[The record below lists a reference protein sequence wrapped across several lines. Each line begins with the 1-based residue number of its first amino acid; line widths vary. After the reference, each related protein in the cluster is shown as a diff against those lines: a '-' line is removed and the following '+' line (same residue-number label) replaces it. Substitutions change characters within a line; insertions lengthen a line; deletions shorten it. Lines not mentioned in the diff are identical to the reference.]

1 MLEYLL
7 TGAGL
12 GFVGAIQ
19 PGPFQTYV
27 ISEALR
33 KGWRRALPA
42 ALAPLISDLPIILLA
57 LFVLT
62 RLPPVA
68 QRVLYLVSGIYILY
82 LAWGAWKTRRRVP
95 AAGAPAPGSQSSI
108 FRAALM
114 NLVSPGPYVFWSLIA
129 GPILL
134 QAWNQSPAAGMA
146 FLLGFYG
153 AMVGTLAA
161 LIVVF
166 GAAGGLSPRIAVLLT
181 SLSAIILAV
190 FGIRQLWLGI
200 MGG

>member
-7 TGAGL
+7 SGAGL
-12 GFVGAIQ
+12 GFAGAIQ

-33 KGWRRALPA
+33 RGWRRALPA

-62 RLPPVA
+62 RLPPAA
-68 QRVLYLVSGIYILY
+68 QRVLYVVSGIYILY
-82 LAWGAWKTRRRVP
+82 LARGAWKARRQVP
-95 AAGAPAPGSQSSI
+95 TAGVQTDAPQSSV

-114 NLVSPGPYVFWSLIA
+114 NLLSPGPYIFWSLIA

-134 QAWNQSPAAGMA
+134 QARGQSPAAAAA

-153 AMVGTLAA
+153 AMIGTLAA

-166 GAAGGLSPRIAVLLT
+166 GAAGGLSPRIALLLT
-181 SLSAIILAV
+181 SLSAIILAL
-190 FGIRQLWLGI
+190 FGVRQLWLGI

>member
-1 MLEYLL
+1 M

-12 GFVGAIQ
+12 GFAGAIQ

-27 ISEALR
+27 ASEALR
-33 KGWRRALPA
+33 QGWRKALPA
-42 ALAPLISDLPIILLA
+42 AFAPLISDPPIILLS

-62 RLPPVA
+62 RLPEAA
-68 QRVLYLVSGIYILY
+68 QRALYVIGGVYILY
-82 LAWGAWKTRRRVP
+82 LAWSAWKSRRKIP
-95 AAGAPAPGSQSSI
+95 AAGAQGVEAPSSVL
-108 FRAALM
+108 RAALM
-114 NLVSPGPYVFWSLIA
+114 NLLSPGPYIFWSLIA

-134 QAWNQSPAAGMA
+134 QAWQQSPSAAAA

-166 GAAGGLSPRIAVLLT
+166 GAAGGLDRRVGVLLT
-181 SLSAIILAV
+181 SLSAIILGA
-190 FGIRQLWLGI
+190 FGVRQLWLGI
-200 MGG
+200 IGG